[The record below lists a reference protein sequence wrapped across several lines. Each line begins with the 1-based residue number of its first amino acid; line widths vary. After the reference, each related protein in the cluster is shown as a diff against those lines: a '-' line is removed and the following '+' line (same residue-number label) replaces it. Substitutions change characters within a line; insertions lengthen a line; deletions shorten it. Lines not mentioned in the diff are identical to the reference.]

1 MIKKILFFIGL
12 SIVIFVSFKYVGET
26 DNPKSIYVKECR
38 DNIGKYVVICGQEYK
53 VVDYLPYD
61 DTYLLDNREKIKADF
76 IGDSYF
82 FTK

>member
-12 SIVIFVSFKYVGET
+12 SIVIFVSFKYMGET
-26 DNPKSIYVKECR
+26 DTTSIYVKECR
-38 DNIGKYVVICGQEYK
+38 NNIGKYVVICGEEYK
-53 VVDYLPYD
+53 VIDYNITD